1 LISLIEYSE
10 MTVQSLARQ
19 TFMPRL
25 QIAYS
30 SRASFIIQMTE
41 GLHESGLYEQIH
53 LKEMRFWHVQ
63 IEISVTLKIE
73 HVAVIR
79 I

>member
-1 LISLIEYSE
+1 
-10 MTVQSLARQ
+10 MTAQSLAQQ
-19 TFMPRL
+19 TFMPGL

-30 SRASFIIQMTE
+30 SGASFIIQMTE

-63 IEISVTLKIE
+63 IEISVTLEIE
-73 HVAVIR
+73 HVAFIR